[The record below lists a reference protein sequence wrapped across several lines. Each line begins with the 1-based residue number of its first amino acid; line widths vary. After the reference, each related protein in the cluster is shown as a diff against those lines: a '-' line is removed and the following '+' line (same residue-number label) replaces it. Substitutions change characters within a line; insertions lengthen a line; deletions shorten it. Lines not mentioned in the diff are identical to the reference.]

1 MRLTRYFLPVLK
13 ETPAEAQIVSHRLM
27 LRAGMIK
34 QASAGIYSWLP
45 LGFKVLRNIERI
57 VHEEQIRAGHIPLL
71 MPTLQSADLW
81 RESGRYD
88 DYGEE
93 MLRIRDR
100 HDRDMLYGPTNEEL
114 ITDIFRA
121 HVTSYKDLPLTLYH
135 IQWKFRDEIRPR
147 FGVMRGRE
155 FYMKDGYNFDLSKEA
170 ALHAYNRHLVS
181 YLRTYERM
189 GLQAIP
195 MRADG
200 GPIGGDYTHE
210 FLVLAETG
218 ESEVFYDSAVTDLT
232 FGDREIDYDS
242 VEDCQAVLE
251 EFTSRYARTDETH
264 DEAAFETEVPE
275 DRRRSARGIE
285 VGQIFYFG
293 TKYSEPMGAIVDDG
307 QGGRVPVH
315 MGSHGIGVSRLMG
328 AIIEASHDDKG
339 IIWPEGVTP
348 FHAGIVNLRQ
358 GDAATDAACEGL
370 YKALTAKGL
379 EPLYD
384 DREERAGAKFA
395 TMDLIGLPWR
405 ITVGPRGLDKGVVE
419 LTSRQTGESEEMSAE
434 AAVDRIAQIYENA

>member
-1 MRLTRYFLPVLK
+1 MRLSRYFLPVLK

-27 LRAGMIK
+27 LRAGMVK

-45 LGFKVLRNIERI
+45 LGYKVLERI
-57 VHEEQIRAGHIPLL
+57 KQIVDEEQVRAGHIPML
-71 MPTLQSADLW
+71 MPTIQPAELW
-81 RESGRYD
+81 QESGRYN
-88 DYGEE
+88 DYGRE
-93 MLRIRDR
+93 MLRITDR
-100 HDRDMLYGPTNEEL
+100 HDRDMLFGPTNEEL
-114 ITDIFRA
+114 ITDIFRSY
-121 HVTSYKDLPLTLYH
+121 VRSYKDLPLTLYH
-135 IQWKFRDEIRPR
+135 IQWKFRDEVRPR

-155 FYMKDGYNFDLSKEA
+155 FYMKDGYNFDLTKED

-218 ESEVFYDSAVTDLT
+218 ESEVFYDSEITDLR

-242 VEDCQAVLE
+242 VAECQGVLE

-264 DEAAFETEVPE
+264 DDAVFAEVPE
-275 DRRRSARGIE
+275 ARRRKARGIE

-293 TKYSEPMGAIVDDG
+293 TKYSETMGASVQDADG
-307 QGGRVPVH
+307 SVVPVH
-315 MGSHGIGVSRLMG
+315 MGSHGIGVSRLVG

-348 FHAGIVNLRQ
+348 FHCGIVNLKQ
-358 GDAATDAACEGL
+358 GDAEADAACESL
-370 YKALTAKGL
+370 YAQLGSAGL

-384 DREERAGAKFA
+384 DRDERAGGKFA

-405 ITVGPRGLDKGVVE
+405 ITVGPRGLKNGVVE
-419 LTSRQTGESEEMSAE
+419 VTSRRSGESEEMTPE
-434 AAVDRIAQIYENA
+434 AAISRIVSIYA